1 MRKILKYT
9 GISILALILLAFF
22 LPIVFKGKIV
32 KIVKTEINKNLE
44 AKVDFKDV
52 SLSLFRHFPKLSI
65 GLEDISVTGIH
76 SFEGDTLLS
85 ASTVDAS
92 VNIMSLFSGKDMKVY
107 GVYFESPRIHA
118 LVNREGKANWEITKE
133 DTSTS
138 AGETSPFEVKLEKYA
153 IKNGYV
159 FYKDESS
166 DMRAEIAGLDHEGSG
181 NFTQDIFTLTTKTKA
196 NTANFSYA
204 NIPYL
209 VNAQTGVDADFEISS
224 KTSKYSF
231 KNAAIV
237 VNDLKLIADG
247 FMQLDNDSTYSM
259 DIKFDAPS
267 NEFKNI
273 LSLVPSIYKS
283 DFDKLKTSGTAG
295 FKGFVKG
302 VYSPTQIPAY
312 KVDLNIKDGFFQ
324 YPDLP
329 QPVKNVQ
336 VTAQIAN
343 PDGVMDHTVV
353 DITKGHVEMGAE
365 PFDFKIFFK
374 NPETTRYIDA
384 VVKGKLNLAEVTKF
398 VKLDAGTKLSGTV
411 LADAFAKGSLSA
423 IEQHKGPF
431 TAGGFFDIRN
441 LYYAS
446 KDFPQPIQNGNFK
459 IQFENNGGIADATT
473 VNVTS
478 GHVEVGKDPFDFTLK
493 LSRPVSAM
501 DFIGTAKGKLT
512 LDNIKQFVV
521 LEPGTSIKGLLDA
534 DVSFSGSKA
543 DIDKKNYERINT
555 TGVINLTGINYVS
568 KDYPTG
574 VQIQTAQF
582 KFNPQNVALNN
593 FDGRFQS
600 THFTANGVLNNMIGY
615 ALRNQELGGTINV
628 AADKINLNDWMGT
641 DTAVSASTSTPEPFL
656 VPANMNITVNAK
668 ADDVQYDKVNYK
680 NVRGSLLL
688 KEETVKLQNV
698 QTEALDGTIA
708 FDGSYS
714 TKLNKTKPD
723 ISLSYN
729 IKDVDVQKAFNAF
742 NTVQKLMPVGK
753 FLSGKVTSQFSMVGK
768 LNGDMFPDLA
778 SLTGNGNLLLIQGVL
793 SKFQPLEKL
802 SSTLNVA
809 ELKDVSL
816 KDIKSHFEFANGK
829 VLVKP
834 FNLKVKDIDMQIGGM
849 HGFDQAIDYIIGM
862 KVPRKYL
869 GASGN
874 ALVNNLA
881 AQATSK
887 GIPVNISDVVD
898 LNVKM
903 GGTISNPVLKTDLK
917 QAAGDVTKELKQ
929 QATAFV
935 QQKTEDTKQ
944 TLKDSITAVKKQ
956 VMEDAKSELTKQFI
970 GGKDSANKGASLQD
984 TKEKASETLK
994 NTFGGLFKKK
1004 KPAVADTT
1012 KKDNK

>member
-65 GLEDISVTGIH
+65 GLEDISVTGVH

-107 GVYFESPRIHA
+107 GVYLESPRIHA

-133 DTSTS
+133 DTSASTS
-138 AGETSPFEVKLEKYA
+138 EASPFEVKLEKYA

-166 DMRAEIAGLDHEGSG
+166 DMRAEITGLDHEGSG
-181 NFTQDIFTLTTKTKA
+181 NFTQDIFTLTTKTTA

-431 TAGGFFDIRN
+431 TAGGFFDIRK

-543 DIDKKNYERINT
+543 DIDKKNYERFNT

-802 SSTLNVA
+802 SFTLNVA

-849 HGFDQAIDYIIGM
+849 HGFDQTIDYIIGM

-903 GGTISNPVLKTDLK
+903 GGTISNPVVKTDLK

-944 TLKDSITAVKKQ
+944 TLKDSITVVKKQ
-956 VMEDAKSELTKQFI
+956 VMEDVKSELTKQLI
-970 GGKDSANKGASLQD
+970 GGKDSTNKGASLQD